1 MLLSFCSDSY
11 FRKRLLRRNRRRGL
25 YCSYRSPDVAKQRTI
40 VLAWPLLCVT
50 IFNVSQQ
57 RAVCMQ
63 SDLGCQAAIA
73 LGFSTNDERKGRERA
88 VAQGKMG
95 YS

>member
-40 VLAWPLLCVT
+40 LLAWPLLCVT

-63 SDLGCQAAIA
+63 SDLGAKQ
-73 LGFSTNDERKGRERA
+73 
-88 VAQGKMG
+88 Q
-95 YS
+95 

>member
-25 YCSYRSPDVAKQRTI
+25 YCSYPPDVAKRRTI

-50 IFNVSQQ
+50 IFNISQQ

-63 SDLGCQAAIA
+63 SDLGRQAAIA
-73 LGFSTNDERKGRERA
+73 LGFLPMMERKGRERA
-88 VAQGKMG
+88 VAQGTMG